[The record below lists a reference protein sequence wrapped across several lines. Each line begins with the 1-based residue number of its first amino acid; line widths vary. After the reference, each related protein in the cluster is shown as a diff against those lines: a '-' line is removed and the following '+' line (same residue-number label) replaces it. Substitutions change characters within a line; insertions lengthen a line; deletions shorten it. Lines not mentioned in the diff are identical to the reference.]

1 MQQRTALV
9 TGSTQGIG
17 RAIARRLAADGT
29 NVVVCGRSEERGEAV
44 AAEIRRAG
52 GRAIYTRCDVGVESD
67 IARAVASAVAE
78 FGGLTTL
85 VNNAAP
91 MIQIS
96 TGRDNTVVNLRTA
109 DWEEILRVGLSSVF
123 WCSKHAIP
131 KIIKA
136 GGGSVV
142 NIATV
147 SALRGEAGLDAYSAA
162 KGAMVSLTRSMA
174 VEFGGAGVRVNAIAP
189 GFIPGDLP
197 ATRAMTEHPVMSEI
211 FRSAQ
216 LLDGWGHPDD
226 VAAAVAWISSDEA
239 RFVTGVVLPV
249 DGGATAYSRMPDTQS
264 AAWQDAIASVA
275 PASG

>member
-1 MQQRTALV
+1 MQRGTALV

-17 RAIARRLAADGT
+17 RAVAKRLAADGM
-29 NVVVCGRSEERGEAV
+29 NVVVCGRSQERGEAV
-44 AAEIRRAG
+44 AEDIRNDG
-52 GRAIYTRCDVGVESD
+52 GRAIYTRCDVGVESE
-67 IARAVASAVAE
+67 IVSAIEATVDE

-91 MIQIS
+91 MIQVS
-96 TGRDNTVVNLRTA
+96 TGRDNTVVNLATS
-109 DWEEILRVGLSSVF
+109 DWDEILRIGLSSVF
-123 WCSKHAIP
+123 WCSKYAIP
-131 KIIKA
+131 HMIDA

-142 NIATV
+142 NITTV

-174 VEFGGAGVRVNAIAP
+174 VEFGGQGVRVNAIAP

-197 ATRAMTEHPVMSEI
+197 ATRAMTEHPVMSQI

-216 LLDGWGHPDD
+216 LLDGWGRPDD
-226 VAAAVAWISSDEA
+226 IAAAVAWITSDQA

-249 DGGATAYSRMPDTQS
+249 DGGATAYSRMPNTQS
-264 AAWQDAIASVA
+264 PAWQEAIASIRA
-275 PASG
+275 A